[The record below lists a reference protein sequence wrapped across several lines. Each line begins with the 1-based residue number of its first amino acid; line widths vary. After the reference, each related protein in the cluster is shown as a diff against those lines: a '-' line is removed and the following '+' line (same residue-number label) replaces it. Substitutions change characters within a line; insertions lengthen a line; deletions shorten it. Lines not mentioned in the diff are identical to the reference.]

1 MAGTEAGGRAAARSK
16 QRGRGRSP
24 RPPAGS
30 GEPEPTRPRGRLPRL
45 APSAPAGRRHGA
57 DAHALL
63 WARRRGR
70 RRWGRQPQAGP
81 PAPAARLWLCGPL
94 RLGVLG
100 SCGEDEGL
108 RALPGTRSVF
118 GKWRLLLFMTLI
130 AEEREPRR
138 QNVLGPVR
146 GPVDDPGLGG
156 QTLGWGF
163 TKAGTGDGQHAAGRG
178 RRSRG
183 CGGGTQGPQGPDEAA
198 ELRFKGIGRTPGRRQ
213 PREPGRQGPGSCE
226 EAGRN
231 AAPHL
236 QSPES
241 RE

>member
-1 MAGTEAGGRAAARSK
+1 MAAPLRAQSNGTEAAALGHPRALGSLSQRARAAVCPGWR
-16 QRGRGRSP
+16 
-24 RPPAGS
+24 
-30 GEPEPTRPRGRLPRL
+30 RLPRL
-45 APSAPAGRRHGA
+45 AGGMGPTPTPCSGPDAAGGA
-57 DAHALL
+57 GGVAS
-63 WARRRGR
+63 RRRGR
-70 RRWGRQPQAGP
+70 ARPRR
-81 PAPAARLWLCGPL
+81 RLWLCGPL

-178 RRSRG
+178 RRSRV

>member
-1 MAGTEAGGRAAARSK
+1 MAAPLRAQSNGTEAAALGHPRALGSLSQRARAAVCPGWQAAW
-16 QRGRGRSP
+16 GRRP
-24 RPPAGS
+24 RPALGQTPREAQVGSPA
-30 GEPEPTRPRGRLPRL
+30 
-45 APSAPAGRRHGA
+45 AGGA
-57 DAHALL
+57 A
-63 WARRRGR
+63 
-70 RRWGRQPQAGP
+70 

-146 GPVDDPGLGG
+146 GPVDDQGLGG

-178 RRSRG
+178 RRSRV